1 MELYSKLCN
10 GFQQLSIIAKS
21 ALLNVW
27 LGPKCISEMYTWKNK
42 KKYSSEFCLQV
53 RNFLFWQRLKEILH
67 ILLVFFYM
75 YFFNANIHSLS
86 WKKWLSNLLFAVVE
100 KSNGA
105 LVEAFVPNLFKVNNE
120 NTRATV
126 KSL

>member
-1 MELYSKLCN
+1 MELCSKLCN

-21 ALLNVW
+21 AVLNVW
-27 LGPKCISEMYTWKNK
+27 LGPKCASEMYTSKTKNYLLKSFVYNSGTCFDRDSK
-42 KKYSSEFCLQV
+42 KCYRFYWYSVCIFSTQTSPASV
-53 RNFLFWQRLKEILH
+53 G
-67 ILLVFFYM
+67 
-75 YFFNANIHSLS
+75 
-86 WKKWLSNLLFAVVE
+86 KKWLSNLLFAVVE